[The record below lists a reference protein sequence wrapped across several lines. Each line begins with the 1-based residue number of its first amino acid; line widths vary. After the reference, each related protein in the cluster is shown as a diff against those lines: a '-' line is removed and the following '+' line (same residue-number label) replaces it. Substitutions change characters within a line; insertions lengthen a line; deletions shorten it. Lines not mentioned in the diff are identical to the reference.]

1 VAIIA
6 VAYRFLTSEERRHT
20 LQIGVSIVVDGRRVP
35 GPIVLLSVL
44 DGTVLMAVRHQSVE
58 FAEISM
64 IHFLF
69 QFQ

>member
-1 VAIIA
+1 VAITA
-6 VAYRFLTSEERRHT
+6 VAYSFLSSEERRHI
-20 LQIGVSIVVDGRRVP
+20 LQIGVPIGVHGRRVP

-44 DGTVLMAVRHQSVE
+44 DGTALMTVRHQSVE

-64 IHFLF
+64 IQFIY